1 MNTKRLAYELIP
13 PPLEALKPGQPK
25 PGPTPQEIEKAVRS
39 VVDEIL
45 KQK

>member
-1 MNTKRLAYELIP
+1 
-13 PPLEALKPGQPK
+13 LEALKPGQPK